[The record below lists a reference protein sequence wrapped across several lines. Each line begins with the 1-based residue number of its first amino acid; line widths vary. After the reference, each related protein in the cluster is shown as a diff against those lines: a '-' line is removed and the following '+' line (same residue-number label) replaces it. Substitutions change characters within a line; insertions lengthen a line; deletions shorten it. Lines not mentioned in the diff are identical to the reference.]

1 MKTGPS
7 LDKSFDLCCGGEKN
21 ASPGSD
27 GSWHGTLFSLLWIL
41 SSQLSCQRW
50 ISPCLMPPGWKY
62 LMLNTSLQQKETKQ
76 VFAPLGVTWFMLPA
90 TAEFLYERLYFLS
103 LCPAYGSVTQLLLFY
118 FYIERWQLVGI
129 FPQFAS
135 VAFHVSTVWM
145 ACVVSKAGRWFFPL
159 CFIRSVTET
168 SLKAVGE
175 VGGSSGYRSHV
186 QTYMESHLGAAQH
199 SHRLH
204 CWHW

>member
-1 MKTGPS
+1 
-7 LDKSFDLCCGGEKN
+7 
-21 ASPGSD
+21 
-27 GSWHGTLFSLLWIL
+27 
-41 SSQLSCQRW
+41 
-50 ISPCLMPPGWKY
+50 MPPGWKY

-168 SLKAVGE
+168 SLGE